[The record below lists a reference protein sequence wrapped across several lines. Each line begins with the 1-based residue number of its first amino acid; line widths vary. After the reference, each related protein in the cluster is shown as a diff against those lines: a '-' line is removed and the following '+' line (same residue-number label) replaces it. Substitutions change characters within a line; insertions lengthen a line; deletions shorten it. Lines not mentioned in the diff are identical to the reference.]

1 MDTYTTVSFFESG
14 VWRSIMLTGIL
25 LLSLLVANM
34 LKRKIP
40 FLKKSLIP
48 NSVLGGI
55 ILLIISSIC
64 YFVSGKYLF
73 NLNLFSSN
81 GSGIRTLEI
90 LTYHCLAIGFIAMTL
105 RPMKKA
111 SGGKRAVEILNSG
124 ISTICTYMLQGI
136 AGIIITVLAAFA
148 ISGFAPGSGILLA
161 FGYGQGTGQ
170 ALNIGKNFDN
180 ALGTSSYSSYGLAIA
195 ALGFL
200 TASIVGVIYLN
211 YLRRKG
217 KLEIR
222 NASKAEALTVF
233 DVQNPDEPEMNES
246 IDKLS
251 MQCAFVAIS
260 YMIAYGMMYLL
271 GNVILGKG
279 SNLTGTIYGFNFI
292 FGVLSAV
299 IVKAVLNLLRK
310 KQVVKHQYTNT
321 FLLNRISGFAFDIMI
336 VSGICAIQIH
346 LIIEYWWVI
355 LLLGVAGAILTFL
368 YLKYVTR
375 KLFPAYQHEQFLA
388 FFGMLTGTA
397 STGMILLREADPD
410 LKSPVSEN
418 LVYQNFPAI
427 ILGFPLLLIAG
438 RITTKAAS
446 VTTALVMLAIIFA
459 IFVILNIVLFRT
471 FIFKRKKKNGS

>member
-1 MDTYTTVSFFESG
+1 METYTSVSFFESD

-25 LLSLLVANM
+25 LLSLLFANM

-55 ILLIISSIC
+55 ILLVISSIC
-64 YFVSGKYLF
+64 YFISGNYLF
-73 NLNLFSSN
+73 NLDLFSKD
-81 GSGIRTLEI
+81 GSGIKTLEI

-111 SGGKRAVEILNSG
+111 AGGKRAVEILNSG

-136 AGIIITVLAAFA
+136 AGIIITVLAAFV
-148 ISGFAPGSGILLA
+148 ITGFAPGSGILLA

-170 ALNIGKNFDN
+170 ALNIGKNFDHT
-180 ALGTSSYSSYGLAIA
+180 LGASSYSSFGLAIA

-211 YLRRKG
+211 FLRRKG

-222 NASKAEALTVF
+222 NASQAEALTVF

-260 YMIAYGMMYLL
+260 YMMAYGMMYLL

-292 FGVLSAV
+292 FGVISAV
-299 IVKAVLNLLRK
+299 IVKAVMNLFRK
-310 KQVVKHQYTNT
+310 KQVIKHQYTNT

-336 VSGICAIQIH
+336 VSGSCAIRVH
-346 LIIEYWWVI
+346 LIVEYWWVL
-355 LLLGVAGAILTFL
+355 LLLGIAGALLTFI
-368 YLKYVTR
+368 YLKFVTR
-375 KLFPAYQHEQFLA
+375 KLFPLYQHEQFLA

-438 RITTKAAS
+438 RITTKASS
-446 VTTALVMLAIIFA
+446 VVTALIMLAIILA
-459 IFVILNIVLFRT
+459 IFVILNLVLFRS
-471 FIFKRKKKNGS
+471 FIFKGKKKNGG